1 MKPIQKKK
9 IFTNSGMIEFAQLGE
24 GVPTVV
30 LINGGSG
37 PIEGWYKVFHELA
50 EETTVLA
57 YNRLGVGKSDL
68 PKSPQHGISIVNTL
82 RQLLK
87 EINVSPP
94 YILVG
99 HSLGGLYANLFARQY
114 PEEIAGVVLLDAS
127 HPEDVSI
134 NETQGALIR
143 GINKFLKAFD
153 SFSSH
158 KKWNEVNF
166 VEETAKQIQQAGSFP
181 DVPLLVL
188 SGDKMPKMMPEHAF
202 QIRRANQMNLVQLSN
217 QGKHILA
224 TKSGHFPQL
233 SEPELV
239 ISAIQECI
247 QMAKN
252 N

>member
-9 IFTNSGMIEFAQLGE
+9 ILTNSGMIEFAQLGE
-24 GVPTVV
+24 GVTTVI

-57 YNRLGVGKSDL
+57 YNRLGVGKSDY
-68 PKSPQHGISIVNTL
+68 PKSPQHGIFIVNTL

-114 PEEIAGVVLLDAS
+114 PDEIAGVVLLDAS
-127 HPEDVSI
+127 HPEDISI
-134 NETQGALIR
+134 NETQGVLIR
-143 GINKFLKAFD
+143 GMNKFLKAFD

-181 DVPLLVL
+181 DVPLLVV
-188 SGDKMPKMMPEHAF
+188 SGDKSPKMMPEHAI
-202 QIRRANQMNLVQLSN
+202 QIRKSNQMYLVQLSN

-247 QMAKN
+247 QMTKKN
-252 N
+252 

>member
-1 MKPIQKKK
+1 MKQIQKKK
-9 IFTNSGMIEFAQLGE
+9 VLTNSGMLEFARLGE
-24 GVPTVV
+24 GIPTVI

-50 EETTVLA
+50 EETSVLA
-57 YNRLGVGKSDL
+57 YNRLGVGKSDQ
-68 PKSPQHGISIVNTL
+68 PNSPQHGNFIVNTL

-114 PEEIAGVVLLDAS
+114 PDEIAGVVLLDSS
-127 HPEDVSI
+127 HPEDLSI
-134 NETQGALIR
+134 NETQGPLIR
-143 GINKFLKAFD
+143 GMNKILKAFD

-166 VEETAKQIQQAGSFP
+166 VEETARQIQQAGSFP
-181 DVPLLVL
+181 DVPLLVV
-188 SGDKMPKMMPEHAF
+188 SGDKMPKMMPERAF
-202 QIRRANQMNLVQLSN
+202 QIRRTNQMNLVKLSN

-247 QMAKN
+247 QMTKKN
-252 N
+252 

>member
-1 MKPIQKKK
+1 MKSIQKKK
-9 IFTNSGMIEFAQLGE
+9 ILTNSGMIEFAQLGE

-37 PIEGWYKVFHELA
+37 PIEGWYKVFYELA
-50 EETTVLA
+50 EETSVLA
-57 YNRLGVGKSDL
+57 YNRLGVGKSDQ
-68 PKSPQHGISIVNTL
+68 PKSPQHGHSIVTTL

-87 EINVSPP
+87 EINVNPP

-114 PEEIAGVVLLDAS
+114 PEEIAGVVMLDAS
-127 HPEDVSI
+127 HPEDISI
-134 NETQGALIR
+134 NDTQGALIR

-166 VEETAKQIQQAGSFP
+166 VEETAKQIQQADSFP
-181 DVPLLVL
+181 DVPLIVV

-202 QIRRANQMNLVQLSN
+202 QIRRSNQMNLVQLSH

-247 QMAKN
+247 QMVKEN
-252 N
+252 

>member
-9 IFTNSGMIEFAQLGE
+9 ILTASGMIEFAQLGK
-24 GVPTVV
+24 GVPTVI

-37 PIEGWYKVFHELA
+37 PIEGWYKIFHELA

-68 PKSPQHGISIVNTL
+68 PKNPQHGECIVNTL
-82 RQLLK
+82 RQLLM

-99 HSLGGLYANLFARQY
+99 HSLGGLYANLFARQF
-114 PEEIAGVVLLDAS
+114 PDEIAGVVLLDSS
-127 HPEDVSI
+127 HPEDLSM
-134 NETQGALIR
+134 NETHGAIIR
-143 GINKFLKAFD
+143 GINKFLKVFD

-158 KKWNEVNF
+158 KKWNEVNY
-166 VEETAKQIQQAGSFP
+166 VKETVKQIQQAGSFP
-181 DVPLLVL
+181 DIPLQVI
-188 SGDKMPKMMPEHAF
+188 SGDQMPKMMPEHAF
-202 QIRRANQMNLVQLSN
+202 QIRKSNQMNLVQLSN

-224 TKSGHFPQL
+224 TKSGHFPQF

-239 ISAIQECI
+239 ISTIKECTQI
-247 QMAKN
+247 VKEK
-252 N
+252 